1 MICTPDQIE
10 SIIKYNP
17 QKDLVKEAQ
26 KMSNNLMT
34 LIHGENLKGA
44 LIQDAYF
51 ENPDIFTSRS
61 NCAVSNKDLFA
72 RLFQRE
78 QMVYTAQGGSTHFK
92 GITDAQKTELN
103 ATLDEIRFGDSLR
116 HWMQN
121 FALPA
126 FRSDPMGIVFIE
138 SNEQGPY
145 PTYKSSASIFD
156 YLPNGRKVEYVCF
169 RLTKAEIDQFGIQ
182 DEKLKDQQPDFVT
195 NYFRFVDDAADSI
208 YNYENNTLTEVE
220 DKTIVNEWKQTPAI
234 ILSNIIS
241 FRNPNKF
248 LSPVHTVLELALT
261 FLNDR
266 SIRDL
271 QKKYHGF
278 LKAIEPLLQCGICEG
293 TGFLSGAACP
303 ECTPAGADKGTG
315 YKLRTKVADVARF
328 PLNNLKEGFDFKK
341 IFGYVGPDINVWDK
355 QDNSLHDIENLI
367 RDVYWGTDNRKSTT
381 GPQVGDTSIEET
393 ATKTLANLQPIYAR
407 LNTTAD
413 WSEATENLIVDFIG
427 KAKYSTF
434 KASQITYGRYY
445 ILETPYEL
453 MEEYLTMKGKGASQ
467 ASLTATLK
475 RYLHCMYATDPSK
488 LAVEL
493 KLVNVEPFV
502 HSTVSEVKGMNP
514 AKIDYFAKVYFSEW
528 LQLQDFNSLLVKKE
542 EQLRTE
548 LNAYA
553 LTKITLE
560 PTEPVDVP
568 VAINERITT
577 N

>member
-1 MICTPDQIE
+1 MVCTPQQIG
-10 SIIKYNP
+10 SIIKFNP
-17 QKDLVKEAQ
+17 QKSLVQEAQ
-26 KMSNNLMT
+26 KMSDNLMT
-34 LIHGENLKGA
+34 LIHGHNMKNA
-44 LIQDAYF
+44 LTQDTYF
-51 ENPDIFTSRS
+51 ENGDIFTSRS

-78 QMVYTAQGGSTHFK
+78 QMVYTAQGGSTHFQ

-103 ATLDEIRFGDSLR
+103 ATLDTIRFGDSLR

-138 SNEQGPY
+138 SNDQGPY
-145 PTYKSSASIFD
+145 PTYKSSTSIFD
-156 YLPNGRKVEYVCF
+156 YLPNGRFVEYVCF
-169 RLTKAEIDQFGIQ
+169 RLTKEEAYQLDIT
-182 DEKLKDQQPDFVT
+182 DEKLKDQAPDFVT
-195 NYFRFVDDAADSI
+195 NYYRFIDDAFDYI
-208 YNYENNTLTEVE
+208 FNYENNVVAEI
-220 DKTIVNEWKQTPAI
+220 DKLPNKWNQTPAI

-241 FRNPNKF
+241 FKNPNKY
-248 LSPVHTVLELALT
+248 LSPVHQVLELAST

-278 LKAIEPLLQCGICEG
+278 LKAIEPLLQCGICAG

-328 PLNNLKEGFDFKK
+328 PLSNLKEGFDFKK
-341 IFGYVGPDINVWDK
+341 IFGYVGPDIQVWDK

-427 KAKYSTF
+427 KDKYSTF
-434 KASQITYGRYY
+434 KTSQITYGRYY

-453 MEEYLTMKGKGASQ
+453 MEEYLTMKVKGASQ
-467 ASLTATLK
+467 ASLTSTLK

-493 KLVNVEPFV
+493 KLVNIEPFV
-502 HSTVSEVKGMNP
+502 HYTVSEVKGMNP
-514 AKIDYFAKVYFSEW
+514 AKVDYFAKAYFSEW
-528 LQLQDFNSLLVKKE
+528 LQQQDFNSLLVKKE

-548 LNAYA
+548 LNIYA
-553 LTKITLE
+553 TAKVTLE